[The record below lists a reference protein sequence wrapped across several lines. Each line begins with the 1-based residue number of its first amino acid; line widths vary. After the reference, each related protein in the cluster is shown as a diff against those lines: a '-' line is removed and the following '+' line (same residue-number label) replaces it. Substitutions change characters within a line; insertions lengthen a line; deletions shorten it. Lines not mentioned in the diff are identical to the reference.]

1 MSDENKVI
9 NLADRRPVEAP
20 KVVEDLST
28 SFSIETQSDD
38 LANKLVAGMMVA
50 MSKYDIMVED
60 ENEIRGLYGA
70 IANITDRHF
79 GVVKEV
85 PDGED
90 S

>member
-1 MSDENKVI
+1 MSEDDNVI
-9 NLADRRPVEAP
+9 KLADRRPVEAP
-20 KVVEDLST
+20 KMVEDLST

-38 LANKLVAGMMVA
+38 LANKLVTGMMLA

-70 IANITDRHF
+70 ITNITDRHF

-90 S
+90 P